1 MIYDP
6 QPIPTN
12 GIELPE
18 SLTPLIE
25 KLAESV
31 HDNWANCRRRQR
43 FAIVRIDQ
51 GWTYGQIRDDN
62 VKTHPALV
70 PYAELSESEKD
81 IDRRIVVQTLKS
93 IYAFGYDIVRVS

>member
-6 QPIPTN
+6 QPILTN

-31 HDNWANCRRRQR
+31 HDNW
-43 FAIVRIDQ
+43 AIVRIDQ

-81 IDRRIVVQTLKS
+81 VDRRIVVQTLKS